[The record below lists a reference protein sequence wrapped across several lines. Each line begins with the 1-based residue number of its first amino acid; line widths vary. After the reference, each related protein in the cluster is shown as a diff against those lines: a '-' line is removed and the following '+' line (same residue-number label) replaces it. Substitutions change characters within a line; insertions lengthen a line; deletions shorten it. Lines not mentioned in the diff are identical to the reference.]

1 MKKNL
6 AIMTLSLLLFTLLC
20 GCNSKLPD
28 NASNLEGTWK
38 VGATYIT
45 QGARDYLVSLEDFP
59 EIAGPYDNFLLVITD
74 DGYFTY
80 TTITAV
86 YNGKLTALKNN
97 KNAYLLTNE
106 SVKSFFPDNEDSV
119 AKVPYI
125 IEIIPED
132 PNAIKLN
139 EYDPISGE
147 ATASRNPYIY
157 AKENSESSFIATNKT
172 GRK

>member
-1 MKKNL
+1 MRKNITAL
-6 AIMTLSLLLFTLLC
+6 ILLFLLFTLC
-20 GCNSKLPD
+20 GCSQSLPD

-74 DGYFTY
+74 DGSFVY

-86 YNGKLTALKNN
+86 YSGTLTPLKNDR
-97 KNAYLLTNE
+97 NAFLLTNE
-106 SVKSFFPDNEDSV
+106 SVKSFFPDNKDSIS
-119 AKVPYI
+119 KTPYI

-132 PNAIKLN
+132 PNTIKLN
-139 EYDPISGE
+139 TYDPISGK
-147 ATASRNPYIY
+147 ATASKKPYIY
-157 AKENSESSFIATNKT
+157 VKENSESSFIATNKT
-172 GRK
+172 RRN